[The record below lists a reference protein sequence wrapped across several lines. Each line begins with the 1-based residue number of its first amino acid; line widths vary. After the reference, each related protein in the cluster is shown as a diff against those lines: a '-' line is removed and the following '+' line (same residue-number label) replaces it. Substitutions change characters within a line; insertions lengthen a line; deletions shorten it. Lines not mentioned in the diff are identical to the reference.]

1 MKKISVLIGSLI
13 FISAVLTGIIVL
25 STHKI
30 EKDTSLESGIYTDFE
45 GNEYRVNQDLSI
57 RELSC
62 RVTEVKDFDVVT
74 EYISVSNI
82 PEEGCW
88 FPWELGDEEGIV
100 EVDSTHGL
108 LDYVYYSGNVLIRL
122 DGSVADTQLVLYV
135 KTDDFEKVLNHIP
148 TSNEKLKVAKDF
160 YYSVVL
166 SDGSM
171 VEFEKSDD
179 ESNTLTLKEYFSKVY
194 K

>member
-1 MKKISVLIGSLI
+1 MKKISILIGGLI
-13 FISAVLTGIIVL
+13 FVSAVLTGIIVL
-25 STHKI
+25 SIHKI
-30 EKDTSLESGIYTDFE
+30 EKDTSLESGIYTDAE

-57 RELSC
+57 RELLCKVS
-62 RVTEVKDFDVVT
+62 EVKDFDVVT

-88 FPWELGDEEGIV
+88 FSWELGDDEEVV

-108 LDYVYYSGNVLIRL
+108 LDYAYYEGNVLIHL

-135 KTDDFEKVLNHIP
+135 KTDDFEKVLNQIP

-166 SDGSM
+166 SDESR

-179 ESNTLTLKEYFSKVY
+179 ESNTLTFKEYFSKVY

>member
-1 MKKISVLIGSLI
+1 MKKISILIGGLI
-13 FISAVLTGIIVL
+13 FVSAVLTGIIVL

-30 EKDTSLESGIYTDFE
+30 EKDTSLESGIYTDSE

-57 RELSC
+57 RELFC
-62 RVTEVKDFDVVT
+62 KVTKVKDFDVVT

-88 FPWELGDEEGIV
+88 FPWELGDEEEIV

-108 LDYVYYSGNVLIRL
+108 LDYAYYKGNVLIHL

-135 KTDDFEKVLNHIP
+135 KTDNFEKVLNQIP

-166 SDGSM
+166 SDGSR

-179 ESNTLTLKEYFSKVY
+179 ESNTLTLKEYFSRVY

>member
-1 MKKISVLIGSLI
+1 MKKISILIGGLI
-13 FISAVLTGIIVL
+13 LVSAVLTGIIL
-25 STHKI
+25 MSTYKI
-30 EKDTSLESGIYTDFE
+30 EKDTSLESGIYTDSK
-45 GNEYRVNQDLSI
+45 GNEYRVYQDLSI
-57 RELSC
+57 RDISC

-88 FPWELGDEEGIV
+88 FAWELGDDEEV
-100 EVDSTHGL
+100 SEVDSTHGF
-108 LDYVYYSGNVLIRL
+108 LDYVYYNGNVLIYL

-135 KTDDFEKVLNHIP
+135 KTDDFEKVLNQIP

-166 SDGSM
+166 FDGSK
-171 VEFEKSDD
+171 VEFEKNDD
-179 ESNTLTLKEYFSKVY
+179 ESNTLTLKDYFSRVY

>member
-1 MKKISVLIGSLI
+1 M
-13 FISAVLTGIIVL
+13 
-25 STHKI
+25 
-30 EKDTSLESGIYTDFE
+30 
-45 GNEYRVNQDLSI
+45 
-57 RELSC
+57 
-62 RVTEVKDFDVVT
+62 
-74 EYISVSNI
+74 
-82 PEEGCW
+82 
-88 FPWELGDEEGIV
+88 
-100 EVDSTHGL
+100 
-108 LDYVYYSGNVLIRL
+108 
-122 DGSVADTQLVLYV
+122 LYV